1 MNFLVLIVM
10 AAALL
15 LAHVLRLSRTGVR
28 VRHLIVFS
36 LTIVLAAGVIRFFAA
51 EAGLERRSP
60 YDGFLADAIARMD
73 ADPAPVVAFIG
84 ASYSRNALDDRR
96 LTAALKG
103 AGRDMLAVNLSLE
116 GASLQERT
124 EHLRRLLDRAP
135 RAPAIVFF
143 EIAPEFDADP
153 VYVFQVAKFSDR
165 AINQFAPV
173 QTFRALQSLAAGAC
187 AGMAA
192 CVQSAGL
199 TLAHGGMDAL
209 NIGLLYASSAR
220 RPAEVRPSYDPQDA
234 PREDVDAARRAA
246 GLADRPAPFEGAPPG
261 WASAERARQFAMV
274 KAAGGEV
281 GVYFPPV
288 IEPDKRA
295 YIAGLCE
302 TVFADLP
309 CIAPGDPALLSAL
322 DGPVWYDA
330 RHLMR
335 EGADTF
341 TDWLAGRLDA
351 ALP

>member
-1 MNFLVLIVM
+1 MVLIVM

-15 LAHVLRLSRTGVR
+15 LAHLLRLSRKGVR
-28 VRHLIVFS
+28 LTHLLVFGV
-36 LTIVLAAGVIRFFAA
+36 TVVLAAGVIRFFAV
-51 EAGLERRSP
+51 EAGLERQSP
-60 YDGFLADAIARMD
+60 YDGFLADAAARME
-73 ADPAPVVAFIG
+73 ADPAPVIAFIG

-103 AGRDMLAVNLSLE
+103 SGRDMLAVNLSLE

-135 RAPAIVFF
+135 RPPAIVFF

-165 AINQFAPV
+165 AINQFTPV
-173 QTFRALQSLAAGAC
+173 ETMRGLQALATGAC
-187 AGMAA
+187 SGAAA
-192 CVQSAGL
+192 CAQAAAL

-220 RPAEVRPSYDPQDA
+220 RPAEVRPSYDPQDE
-234 PREDVDAARRAA
+234 PREDVDAASRAE
-246 GLADRPAPFEGAPPG
+246 GLADRPAPFDGRPPE

-274 KAAGGEV
+274 RAAGGEV

-295 YIAGLCE
+295 YITGLCE
-302 TVFADLP
+302 TVFADVT
-309 CIAPGDPALLSAL
+309 CIAPADPALLSAL

-330 RHLMR
+330 RHLLR
-335 EGADTF
+335 PGADIF
-341 TDWLAGRLDA
+341 TDWLAGRLEA